1 MLGREIE
8 RLPTNH
14 HRVALTFDCGA
25 NRDGLAKI
33 RKALR
38 DANVPTT
45 FFMTGDWVRA
55 NPAAAR
61 SLAADYPVGNHT
73 NHHSHLPTLSPAA
86 VRADL
91 NATRRVIKN
100 TTSQD
105 PRPRFRFPYGESTP
119 SLISLVNDLG
129 YGAFRWTVD
138 TLGWKGRAAGQTED
152 TVQARVI
159 GALQP
164 GEIVLMHCGSAED
177 GSTLDADTLPAI
189 IQAIRAHGYG
199 FTTLP

>member
-8 RLPTNH
+8 RLPTNR

-25 NRDGLAKI
+25 NADGLPAI
-33 RKALR
+33 RRTLR
-38 DANVPTT
+38 DERAPAT
-45 FFMTGDWVRA
+45 FFPTGDWVRA

-61 SLAADYPVGNHT
+61 AIAADYPVGNHS
-73 NHHSHLPTLSPAA
+73 NHHDHLTELSRAA

-91 NATRRVIKN
+91 NTTRKLIED
-100 TTSQD
+100 TTGQD

-119 SLISLVNDLG
+119 SLIGVVNNLG

-138 TLGWKGRAAGQTED
+138 TLGWKGRTGGQTAE
-152 TVQARVI
+152 TVKTRVLT
-159 GALQP
+159 ALQP

-177 GSTLDADTLPAI
+177 GSTLDADALPDVI
-189 IQAIRAHGYG
+189 RAIRAHGYG